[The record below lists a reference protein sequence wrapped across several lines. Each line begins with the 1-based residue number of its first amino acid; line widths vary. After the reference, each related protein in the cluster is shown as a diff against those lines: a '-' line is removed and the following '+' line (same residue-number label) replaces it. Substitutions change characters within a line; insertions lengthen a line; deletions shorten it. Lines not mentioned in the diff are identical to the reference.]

1 MDKNIAIIVTF
12 CLYLLGMLAIG
23 GYFYFKTKNLEDYIL
38 GGRKLG
44 KWVTSIS
51 AQASDMSGWLLMG
64 LPGLAYLSGVSSAGW
79 TAIGLGI
86 GTYLNWKIVAKRLRV
101 YTEACDNAI
110 TLSSYFEK
118 RFNDDKKI
126 LSIISA
132 VFILV
137 FFVFYVASSFVS
149 GGKLLNNVFHIEY
162 EKAVLIGATI
172 IIIYTFLGGFLA
184 VCWTDLIQGILMLI
198 AIIGLPLMIVLTHK
212 EAVQFDLDILN
223 RAKESIASTGYT
235 SLWSVEGLAGSGATS
250 GAAVMSIISAL
261 AWGIGYFGQPH
272 ILTRFMAIHDPEEIS
287 RSRII
292 AMGWVIISLI
302 GAIFI
307 GMLGRSLT
315 DGQLISDPEHVFIE
329 MVIRYAPTFLCGI
342 LLSAILAAVMSTADS
357 QLLVTASAI
366 SEDFYRGLIRKKAS
380 EKELVWVSRITI
392 IVVAILAY
400 FIAMDPENESVLAL
414 VSYAWA
420 GFGATF
426 GPIVIMSL
434 FYKETTRLAAI
445 CGMITGGMTTIVW
458 PKLASVFPNIVL
470 FNLYEIVPG
479 FVLAIVVIWLV
490 SLWDQEGRKEMLT
503 KMEAIEKIRYKF

>member
-1 MDKNIAIIVTF
+1 MEKNIAILVTF

-79 TAIGLGI
+79 TAIGLAV
-86 GTYLNWKIVAKRLRV
+86 GTYLNWKVVAKRLRI
-101 YTEACDNAI
+101 YTEQCDNAI

-118 RFNDDKKI
+118 RFNDDKKV

-132 VFILV
+132 LFILV
-137 FFVFYVASSFVS
+137 FFIFYVASSFVS
-149 GGKLLNNVFHIEY
+149 GGKLLNHVFHVPY
-162 EKAVLIGATI
+162 EKAVLIGAMI

-184 VCWTDLIQGILMLI
+184 VCWTDLIQGILMFI
-198 AIIGLPLMIVLTHK
+198 AIVALPVIMVVTHQ
-212 EAVQFDLDILN
+212 EAIHFNLDILN
-223 RAKESIASTGYT
+223 SAKESIASTGYT
-235 SLWSVEGLAGSGATS
+235 SLWSVEGLAGAGATV
-250 GAAVMSIISAL
+250 GAALISVLSAV
-261 AWGIGYFGQPH
+261 AWGMGYFGQPH
-272 ILTRFMAIHDPEEIS
+272 ILTRFMAISDPEEIS

-292 AMGWVIISLI
+292 AMVWVVISLV

-315 DGQLISDPEHVFIE
+315 DGQLISDPEHVFME
-329 MVIRYAPTFLCGI
+329 MVINYTPTFLCGI

-380 EKELVWVSRITI
+380 EKELVWVSRLTI
-392 IVVAILAY
+392 ILVAVIAY

-414 VSYAWA
+414 VAYAWA

-426 GPIVIMSL
+426 GPVVVMSL
-434 FYKETTRLAAI
+434 FYKKTTRMAAI
-445 CGMITGGMTTIVW
+445 CGMLTGGMTTIIWSNLGEIFQNVM
-458 PKLASVFPNIVL
+458 L
-470 FNLYEIVPG
+470 FSLYEIIPG
-479 FVLAIVVIWLV
+479 FVIATIVMIIV
-490 SLWDQEGRKEMLT
+490 SAMDVRGQEEMRAKFE
-503 KMEAIEKIRYKF
+503 KMCVK

>member
-1 MDKNIAIIVTF
+1 MDRNTIILLTF

-64 LPGLAYLSGVSSAGW
+64 LPGLAYLSGVSNAGW
-79 TAIGLGI
+79 TAIGLAI
-86 GTYLNWKIVAKRLRV
+86 GTYLNWKIVAKKLRV
-101 YTEACDNAI
+101 YTEKCDNAI

-118 RFNDDKKI
+118 RFDDDKKI

-132 VFILV
+132 LFILV
-137 FFVFYVASSFVS
+137 FFIFYVASSFVS
-149 GGKLLNNVFHIEY
+149 GGKLLNNVFHVDY
-162 EKAVLIGATI
+162 EKAVLIGAVI

-184 VCWTDLIQGILMLI
+184 VCWTDLIQGILMFI
-198 AIIGLPLMIVLTHK
+198 AIVALPLMMIMTHQ
-212 EAVQFDLDILN
+212 EAISFDLDILN
-223 RAKESIASTGYT
+223 SAKESIATTGYT
-235 SLWSVEGLAGSGATS
+235 SLWSIEGLAGAGATV
-250 GAAVMSIISAL
+250 GAALMSIISAL

-272 ILTRFMAIHDPEEIS
+272 ILTRFMAISDPEEIS

-292 AMGWVIISLI
+292 AMGWVIISLV

-315 DGQLISDPEHVFIE
+315 DGQLIGDPEHVFME
-329 MVIRYAPTFLCGI
+329 MVINYTPTFLCGI

-366 SEDFYRGLIRKKAS
+366 SEDLYKGLLRKNAS
-380 EKELVWVSRITI
+380 EKELVWVSRLTI
-392 IVVAILAY
+392 VLVAVIAY
-400 FIAMDPENESVLAL
+400 FIAMNPENESVLAL
-414 VSYAWA
+414 VAYAWA

-426 GPIVIMSL
+426 GPVVIMSL
-434 FYKETTRLAAI
+434 FYKKTTRLAAI
-445 CGMITGGMTTIVW
+445 CGMITGGVTTMVW
-458 PKLASVFPNIVL
+458 RKLPGIFPSVGVFK
-470 FNLYEIVPG
+470 LYEIIPG
-479 FVLAIVVIWLV
+479 FVFAIVVILLV
-490 SLWDQEGRKEMLT
+490 SAWDKKGKAEMLT
-503 KMEAIEKIRYKF
+503 KMEKMELI

>member
-12 CLYLLGMLAIG
+12 CLYLLMMLAIG

-64 LPGLAYLSGVSSAGW
+64 LPGLAYLSGISSAGW
-79 TAIGLGI
+79 TAIGLAI

-162 EKAVLIGATI
+162 EKAVLIGAAI

-184 VCWTDLIQGILMLI
+184 VCWTDLIQGILMFV
-198 AIIGLPLMIVLTHK
+198 AIVALPLMIVLTHQ

-223 RAKESIASTGYT
+223 GAKESIASTGYT
-235 SLWSVEGLAGSGATS
+235 SLWSVEGLAGSGATI
-250 GAAVMSIISAL
+250 GVAIMSIISAL

-272 ILTRFMAIHDPEEIS
+272 ILTRFMAISDPEEIS

-292 AMGWVIISLI
+292 AMGWVVISLA

-445 CGMITGGMTTIVW
+445 CGMITGGVATMIW
-458 PKLASVFPNIVL
+458 PKLASFFPSIGL

-490 SLWDQEGRKEMLT
+490 SLWDQEGRKEMLA
-503 KMEAIEKIRYKF
+503 KMELIEKNTHKF

>member
-1 MDKNIAIIVTF
+1 MDRNMTILVTF
-12 CLYLLGMLAIG
+12 CLYLLGMLVIG

-64 LPGLAYLSGVSSAGW
+64 LPGLAYLSGVSNAGW
-79 TAIGLGI
+79 TAIGLAI
-86 GTYLNWKIVAKRLRV
+86 GTYLNWKIVAKKLRI
-101 YTEACDNAI
+101 YTEKCDNAI

-118 RFNDDKKI
+118 RFNDEKKI

-132 VFILV
+132 LFILV
-137 FFVFYVASSFVS
+137 FFIFYVASSFVS
-149 GGKLLNNVFHIEY
+149 GGKLLNNVFHIDY
-162 EKAVLIGATI
+162 EVAVLIGAAI

-184 VCWTDLIQGILMLI
+184 VCWTDLIQGILMFI
-198 AIIGLPLMIVLTHK
+198 AIVALPIIIVVTHK
-212 EAVQFDLDILN
+212 EAIHFDLDILN
-223 RAKESIASTGYT
+223 SAKESIATTGYT
-235 SLWSVEGLAGSGATS
+235 SLWSVESLAGAGATI
-250 GAAVMSIISAL
+250 GAALISVISAV

-272 ILTRFMAIHDPEEIS
+272 ILTRFMAISDPEEIS

-292 AMGWVIISLI
+292 AMGWVIISLV

-315 DGQLISDPEHVFIE
+315 DGQLIGDPENVFIE
-329 MVIRYAPTFLCGI
+329 MVVNYTPTFLCGI

-366 SEDFYRGLIRKKAS
+366 SEDFYRGLLRKNAS

-392 IVVAILAY
+392 MIVAVVAY
-400 FIAMDPENESVLAL
+400 FIAMDPTNESVLAL
-414 VSYAWA
+414 VAYAWA

-426 GPIVIMSL
+426 GPVVIMSL
-434 FYKETTRLAAI
+434 FYKQTTRLAAI
-445 CGMITGGMTTIVW
+445 CGMVTGGLTTIIW
-458 PKLASVFPNIVL
+458 PKLAECFPSVAL
-470 FNLYEIVPG
+470 FSIYEIVPG
-479 FVLAIVVIWLV
+479 FLLAIIAIVVI
-490 SLWDQEGRKEMLT
+490 SAIDHKGRAEMLA
-503 KMEAIEKIRYKF
+503 KMEEMAA